1 MTTPYLELQDMI
13 AERARLADEIGAL
26 RTDYVSAERAIVD
39 ILSKRERVQD
49 KLSLFGS
56 RNEGFNQRPDQRQE
70 NEEVSA
76 LLNELSGINADHQ
89 SAVLLRD
96 DLSLKLRVL
105 EAAAKAPLI
114 ATPGDYDVMRT
125 HQAAVTAAAALVS
138 RLEDLVAEQDRALSF
153 ATFDDPRPELAR
165 QRGDLLAAVAMGDAT
180 AADLDAFD
188 KTNATPIKVA
198 TAKAERHA
206 TETGDIAEARAGL
219 VRKLA
224 EARRQLDKLND
235 LTPQIRAAILTAD
248 LVGAHRDLATA
259 SEIHT
264 KARGR
269 VVGLS
274 ALLRRHGARVPAGP
288 TPPAE
293 IVIDHVMKAE
303 RERLTAAGIPLL

>member
-1 MTTPYLELQDMI
+1 MTTLYLQLQEAI
-13 AERARLADEIGAL
+13 AERARLDDVIGAL
-26 RTDYVSAERAIVD
+26 RNDHVSAERTITD

-49 KLSLFGS
+49 KLSQFRS
-56 RNEGFNQRPDQRQE
+56 RNEGFDQRPDQRKQ
-70 NEEVSA
+70 NEAVSD

-89 SAVLLRD
+89 SAVALRD
-96 DLSLKLRVL
+96 DLSRRLRDL
-105 EAAAKAPLI
+105 EAEAKAPLI

-125 HQAAVTAAAALVS
+125 HQAAVTAAAALTS
-138 RLEDLVAEQDRALSF
+138 RLEDLVAEQDRTLAA
-153 ATFDDPRPELAR
+153 ATFNDPRPELAR

-180 AADLDAFD
+180 AADLEAFD
-188 KTNATPIKVA
+188 KTNAAPIKAA
-198 TAKAERHA
+198 TVKAERHA

-219 VRKLA
+219 ARKLA
-224 EARRQLDKLND
+224 ETRRQLDKLNA

-259 SEIHT
+259 SENHE

-274 ALLRRHGARVPAGP
+274 ELLRRHGARVPAGP

-293 IVIDHVMKAE
+293 IVVDRVMKAE
-303 RERLTAAGIPLL
+303 RDRLTAAGIPLI